1 MTFFYF
7 RRQKKSGLSS
17 LGYGMGQPGIP
28 DDFYIRRLDGYSTV
42 TSQVESPTGSGSG
55 LHYIYTVYCTCIYIQ
70 CVSKKDER

>member
-17 LGYGMGQPGIP
+17 LGYGIGQPGIP

-42 TSQVESPTGSGSG
+42 TSQVESTNRKWKWVT
-55 LHYIYTVYCTCIYIQ
+55 LYIYILV
-70 CVSKKDER
+70 